1 MNSLFI
7 ALNMLRRTLFQS
19 KGFLMYLI
27 IPAATVSLIIG
38 VLGQLTEHRVHI
50 AYINMDRG
58 SMGSHLLQEL
68 SGLPDYQLIEEVS
81 ETALKEDVIKQ
92 KVNTAF
98 LIPEGFSELW
108 MKGSFVQVDMYQ
120 MNMTEATVTLKN
132 NLDSILS
139 RFQGAI
145 ELHSQQGLQE
155 AALHDAVKKTLS
167 QMEKHQVKPQ
177 ITDLGLYVNP
187 NMNTVIG
194 FMLMFMM
201 GLINNTVSVIMD
213 DRRHSTMARTFTAP
227 VRSLEIVL
235 GNFMGSFFVGTLQVL
250 VILLFTR
257 YVTNYEYGLP
267 FLSQFIILEFFLL
280 ASMGIA
286 SAVASLVKNATNMSV
301 INSLVVTPTCMI
313 GGCFWPI
320 SFMPDWM
327 QKIANFVPQKWVIEA
342 IQRMASGQ
350 SLSQMWMHMCVLT
363 LFGLI
368 LLGVGSVIL
377 RPGDAEVS
385 Q

>member
-7 ALNMLRRTLFQS
+7 ALNMLRRTLFQK
-19 KGFLMYLI
+19 KGFLMYLV
-27 IPAATVSLIIG
+27 IPAAAVSLIIG
-38 VLGQLTEHRVHI
+38 VLGQQSEHGVDI
-50 AYINMDRG
+50 AYINLDRG
-58 SMGSHLLQEL
+58 AMGSHLLQEL
-68 SGLPDYQLIEEVS
+68 SMLPDYRLKQEAS
-81 ETALKEDVIKQ
+81 ETALKEMVTKQ
-92 KVNTAF
+92 KVSSAF
-98 LIPEGFSELW
+98 LIPEGFSETL
-108 MKGSFVQVDMYQ
+108 MKGASAQIDMYQ
-120 MNMTEATVTLKN
+120 LNINEASITLKI

-139 RFQGAI
+139 RYQGTI
-145 ELHSQQGLQE
+145 ELYSQQGFQD
-155 AALHDAVKKTLS
+155 AALHEAVEKTIS
-167 QMEKHQVKPQ
+167 QMEKHQVKER
-177 ITDLGLYVNP
+177 ITDLDLYVNP
-187 NMNTVIG
+187 KMNTVIG

-213 DRRHSTMARTFTAP
+213 DRRQRTMARTYSAP
-227 VRSLEIVL
+227 VHSFEIVL
-235 GNFMGSFFVGTLQVL
+235 GNFIGSFLVGTLQVL

-267 FLSQFIILEFFLL
+267 FLSQFIMLEFFLL

-286 SAVASLVKNATNMSV
+286 SAVASMVKNASNMSV
-301 INSLVVTPTCMI
+301 INSLVVTPTCML

-320 SFMPDWM
+320 SFMPEWM

-350 SLSQMWMHMCVLT
+350 TLSQMWMHMGVLT

-385 Q
+385 

>member
-7 ALNMLRRTLFQS
+7 ALNMLRRTLFQK
-19 KGFLMYLI
+19 KGFLMYLV

-38 VLGQLTEHRVHI
+38 VLGQQSEHRVDI
-50 AYINMDRG
+50 AYINLDRG
-58 SMGSHLLQEL
+58 AMGSHLLQEL
-68 SGLPDYQLIEEVS
+68 SMLPDYRLKEETS
-81 ETALKEDVIKQ
+81 ETALKEVITKQ
-92 KVNTAF
+92 KVSSAF
-98 LIPEGFSELW
+98 LIPEGFSETL
-108 MKGSFVQVDMYQ
+108 MKGASAPIDMYQ
-120 MNMTEATVTLKN
+120 LNINEASITLKI

-139 RFQGAI
+139 RYQGTI
-145 ELHSQQGLQE
+145 ELHSQQGLQD
-155 AALHDAVKKTLS
+155 AALREAVEKTIS
-167 QMEKHQVKPQ
+167 QMEKHQVKAQ
-177 ITDLGLYVNP
+177 FTDLNLYVNP
-187 NMNTVIG
+187 NMHTVIG

-213 DRRHSTMARTFTAP
+213 DRRQRTMARTYSAP
-227 VRSLEIVL
+227 IHSFEIVL
-235 GNFMGSFFVGTLQVL
+235 GNFIGSFLVGTLQVL

-257 YVTNYEYGLP
+257 YVTNYDYGLP
-267 FLSQFIILEFFLL
+267 FVSQFILLEFFLL

-286 SAVASLVKNATNMSV
+286 SAVASMVKNASNMGM
-301 INSLVVTPTCMI
+301 INSLVVTPTCML

-320 SFMPDWM
+320 SLMPDWM

-350 SLSQMWMHMCVLT
+350 TLSQMWMHMGVLT

-385 Q
+385 

>member
-7 ALNMLRRTLFQS
+7 ALNMLHRTLFQR
-19 KGFLMYLI
+19 KGFLIYLL
-27 IPAATVSLIIG
+27 IPAAVVSLIIG
-38 VLGQLTEHRVHI
+38 ILGQQSEHRVDI

-58 SMGSHLLQEL
+58 TVGTHLLQEL
-68 SGLPDYQLIEEVS
+68 STLPDYRIKEEVS
-81 ETALKEDVIKQ
+81 EITLKEDVTKQ
-92 KVNTAF
+92 KVSSAF
-98 LIPEGFSELW
+98 VIPEGFSEALLN
-108 MKGSFVQVDMYQ
+108 GSLAQVDMYQ
-120 MNMTEATVTLKN
+120 LGINEASVTLKI

-139 RFQGAI
+139 RYQETI
-145 ELHSQQGLQE
+145 KLHSQQGLQD
-155 AALHDAVKKTLS
+155 AALRVAVEKTMS
-167 QMEKHQVKPQ
+167 QMEKHQVKEQ
-177 ITDLGLYVNP
+177 ITDLNLYVNP
-187 NMNTVIG
+187 NVNTVIG

-213 DRRHSTMARTFTAP
+213 DRRQRTMARTYTAP
-227 VRSLEIVL
+227 VRSFEIVL
-235 GNFMGSFFVGTLQVL
+235 GNFMGSFLVGTLQVL

-267 FLSQFIILEFFLL
+267 ILSQFIILEFFLL

-286 SAVASLVKNATNMSV
+286 SAVASMVKNASNMNMV
-301 INSLVVTPTCMI
+301 NSLVVTPTCML

-320 SFMPDWM
+320 NFMPEWM
-327 QKIANFVPQKWVIEA
+327 QKIANFVPQKWAIEA

-350 SLSQMWMHMCVLT
+350 SLSQMWMHMGVLT

-377 RPGDAEVS
+377 RPSDAEVS
-385 Q
+385 